1 MRFQGV
7 FWSFLSFWGIL
18 VILRF
23 RGYFSHVLGFG
34 GIYILLSIFSHNHTL
49 KKALAAKPPSQTDSP
64 TLLAKTF
71 SILPLSLSL
80 LSKIIR
86 TLSNSMTDHCP
97 SLLFALHS
105 SHISLIDL
113 LSLSLTFAQN
123 QTQICLKVLHS
134 HTNFL
139 SLSQTGGSLS
149 HIDVSLLKI
158 DASLSLL
165 LKSISLI

>member
-23 RGYFSHVLGFG
+23 RGYFSHVLGFR

-49 KKALAAKPPSQTDSP
+49 KKTLAAKPPSQTDSP

-86 TLSNSMTDHCP
+86 TLSNSMIDHCHIC
-97 SLLFALHS
+97 SLLFALRTYRLS
-105 SHISLIDL
+105 IRSLY
-113 LSLSLTFAQN
+113 
-123 QTQICLKVLHS
+123 
-134 HTNFL
+134 
-139 SLSQTGGSLS
+139 
-149 HIDVSLLKI
+149 
-158 DASLSLL
+158 LSLL
-165 LKSISLI
+165 LKIRPKYVSKSSALILTFSLSLKLMGLSLISMSLS